1 MRTNERKGAWTLLI
15 CVLLFGALFWGLGG
29 RRMHQSRSNKD
40 YEPAEITMS
49 DSESD
54 DRADDSDGTSGKR
67 GNTKRQSKKR
77 KSKSSGQQ
85 EAGAPYR
92 DILADTIAPLTKGEH
107 TLHVYALASGMRYDR
122 FYLTRGGEQPP
133 MDEAWL

>member
-40 YEPAEITMS
+40 YEPAEITMSDS

-92 DILADTIAPLTKGEH
+92 DILADTIASTGKSDSH
-107 TLHVYALASGMRYDR
+107 
-122 FYLTRGGEQPP
+122 
-133 MDEAWL
+133 

>member
-1 MRTNERKGAWTLLI
+1 
-15 CVLLFGALFWGLGG
+15 
-29 RRMHQSRSNKD
+29 MHQSRSNKD

-49 DSESD
+49 DSVSD
-54 DRADDSDGTSGKR
+54 DRGDDSDGTSGKR

-92 DILADTIAPLTKGEH
+92 DILADTIASTCKSDSH
-107 TLHVYALASGMRYDR
+107 
-122 FYLTRGGEQPP
+122 
-133 MDEAWL
+133 